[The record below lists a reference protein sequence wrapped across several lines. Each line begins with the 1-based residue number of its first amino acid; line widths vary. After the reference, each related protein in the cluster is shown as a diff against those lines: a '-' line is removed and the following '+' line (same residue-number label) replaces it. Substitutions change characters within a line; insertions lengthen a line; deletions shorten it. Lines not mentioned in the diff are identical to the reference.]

1 MGTHL
6 KYDTLIFDLDG
17 TISDPKQGIVNC
29 MNYALTSHG
38 FSECSGDDISRYIGP
53 PLDVGLSSLASTTDK
68 TLITSLVSKFRER
81 YSERGFSENTLYPG
95 VVESLEQLSRVA
107 GLKLGVCTSKR
118 VDFAERILEMFS
130 IRHHFEFVSGG
141 DVGIE
146 KWQQLAWLLED
157 GAITEQSLMI
167 GDRAVDLTAAH
178 KNKLQS
184 LAVLWGYGSLSELSQ
199 HNPVGILTK
208 PSELASLA

>member
-1 MGTHL
+1 M

-38 FSECSGDDISRYIGP
+38 FSECSGDEISRYIGP
-53 PLDVGLSSLASTTDK
+53 PLDIGLSSLASTTDK
-68 TLITSLVSKFRER
+68 ALITSLVSKYRER
-81 YSERGFSENTLYPG
+81 YSESGFSENTLYPG
-95 VVESLEQLSRVA
+95 IVASLEKLSAVT
-107 GLKLGVCTSKR
+107 GLKLGICTSKR

-130 IRHHFEFVSGG
+130 IHHYFEFVSGG

-146 KWQQLAWLLED
+146 KWQQLASLLEQ
-157 GAITEQSLMI
+157 GIITEQSLMI

-184 LAVLWGYGSLSELSQ
+184 LAVLWGYGSLSELSPY
-199 HNPVGILTK
+199 NPVGILSN
-208 PSELASLA
+208 PSELVTIV